1 MSKKLYFYYGTMASA
16 KTLRLLTTAYNF
28 EENHIRILVMKP
40 SLDVRDGDGI
50 IRSRVGLERPCMM
63 ADKEDDLFGIVKR
76 RDEEL
81 RAEDSR
87 LEWVLVDE
95 CQFLTEKQVE
105 QLAKVV
111 DKLDIS
117 VMCYGLRTDFQS
129 RLFPGSRRL
138 FELADDIEE
147 IKSSCRCGRKTSIN
161 GRFDS
166 YGHILVEGGQVMVGG
181 DDLYRPLCRRC
192 WFMMLSGN

>member
-138 FELADDIEE
+138 VEVADDI
-147 IKSSCRCGRKTSIN
+147 
-161 GRFDS
+161 
-166 YGHILVEGGQVMVGG
+166 
-181 DDLYRPLCRRC
+181 
-192 WFMMLSGN
+192 

>member
-1 MSKKLYFYYGTMASA
+1 MSGNDGMSKKLYFYYGTMASA

-117 VMCYGLRTDFQS
+117 VMCVMACALIFS
-129 RLFPGSRRL
+129 PVCFLVLVVF
-138 FELADDIEE
+138 
-147 IKSSCRCGRKTSIN
+147 SSWPMI
-161 GRFDS
+161 
-166 YGHILVEGGQVMVGG
+166 
-181 DDLYRPLCRRC
+181 
-192 WFMMLSGN
+192 

>member
-111 DKLDIS
+111 DKLLTS
-117 VMCYGLRTDFQS
+117 FS
-129 RLFPGSRRL
+129 RS
-138 FELADDIEE
+138 
-147 IKSSCRCGRKTSIN
+147 
-161 GRFDS
+161 
-166 YGHILVEGGQVMVGG
+166 
-181 DDLYRPLCRRC
+181 
-192 WFMMLSGN
+192 

>member
-40 SLDVRDGDGI
+40 SLDCRDGDEI
-50 IRSRVGLERPCMM
+50 IRSRVGLERPCIM

-87 LEWVLVDE
+87 LEWVLVDG
-95 CQFLTEKQVE
+95 C
-105 QLAKVV
+105 
-111 DKLDIS
+111 
-117 VMCYGLRTDFQS
+117 
-129 RLFPGSRRL
+129 
-138 FELADDIEE
+138 
-147 IKSSCRCGRKTSIN
+147 
-161 GRFDS
+161 
-166 YGHILVEGGQVMVGG
+166 
-181 DDLYRPLCRRC
+181 
-192 WFMMLSGN
+192 